1 MSETLDFTIHMRAEP
16 QGSAR
21 AFVIPGTNRATITH
35 DNKKIKPFRSELAK
49 MAIVELAGRSQ
60 PLFGKHVPV
69 HVSIAFHF
77 QRPASAKKRF
87 HPAVKPDLDK
97 LQRAV
102 LDALT
107 GVAFHDDAQVVSIS
121 AKKYYAPHDHVRV
134 AVWRVDE

>member
-1 MSETLDFTIHMRAEP
+1 MSETLDFTINMRAMP

-35 DNKKIKPFRSELAK
+35 DSKKLKPFRSELTS
-49 MAIVELAGRSQ
+49 MAIADLKGRAQ
-60 PLFGKHVPV
+60 PLFEKQVPV

-77 QRPASAKKRF
+77 QRPPSAKKRL
-87 HPAVKPDLDK
+87 HPSVAPDLDK
-97 LQRAV
+97 LTRAV
-102 LDALT
+102 LDSLK

-121 AKKYYAPHDHVRV
+121 AKKFYAQHDHVRV